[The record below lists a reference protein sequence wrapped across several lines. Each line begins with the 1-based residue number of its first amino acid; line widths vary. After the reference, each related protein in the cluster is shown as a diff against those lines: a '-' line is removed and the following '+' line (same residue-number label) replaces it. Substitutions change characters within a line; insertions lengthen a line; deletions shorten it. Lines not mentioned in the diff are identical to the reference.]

1 MTRGTSLRVPRQS
14 RPSQNWP
21 WRPKLPKMQNLEGG
35 FVVFFL
41 KGPKSQLWKSQGAK
55 IAIKPIYIYKE
66 KALDEPLTPTP

>member
-1 MTRGTSLRVPRQS
+1 MKKMTRGTSLRVPRQS

-41 KGPKSQLWKSQGAK
+41 KGPKSQLWKS
-55 IAIKPIYIYKE
+55 
-66 KALDEPLTPTP
+66 